1 MSGQDCGR
9 HKIDVEA
16 EQEVLTVQM
25 TVGYVVYLNCFQINL
40 SITTRDW
47 YILFVCVCFSFPQI
61 HNIAL

>member
-25 TVGYVVYLNCFQINL
+25 AVGYVVYLNCFQINL
-40 SITTRDW
+40 SITTRD
-47 YILFVCVCFSFPQI
+47 
-61 HNIAL
+61 